1 MAEQQTYYFPWYRK
15 GLGNSIT
22 ETDTLG
28 NGSGSVLARPEVKV
42 VTEFKAYGL
51 PHLDE
56 NKKEVRPD
64 PVKLTQKKVVRFVG
78 PGDVLSVSPS
88 AVMKVNPAP
97 DSDTFPMQYFPYLEF
112 WEPDFPWRY
121 TPAAPDGNKLRP
133 WLALVV
139 CKSSDIDVQRPA
151 TGLEYFTFK
160 GDQESFAELF
170 VDPSQL
176 HKTAHAQGRDDKAPD
191 FSRIISLR
199 KDKVMLEPGTMYT
212 ALLIPTFETGRL
224 RGLGINEI
232 EDVPAQAPAWE
243 STMESQK
250 ALHSERPLDFP
261 IYYKWTF
268 RSASDSFDV
277 LVQKLTSYKNTK
289 SGIKLDVSQMGEGF
303 DYDVNSKGRKSISM
317 PAATAPLDSDAKEEP
332 FPSPSRKE
340 EKATYQNLKALLG
353 NSPVF
358 NENRSAIEGKAFMG
372 EIDPGDDDPMVVP
385 PVYGARHALATE
397 LESSDKTKKW
407 VDEINLDIHNRAA
420 AGLGKKVIQNNQEEL
435 VNRAWKQVEAVK
447 ALNVILY
454 NRLVSMRAN
463 QSLYNKTVGSFG
475 SGDQF
480 IASMINYLSTM
491 KNAGG
496 DVSLSSIISDK
507 RIPSGFASASF
518 HNLTDSVA
526 RRVAALDE
534 TTLME
539 NIVKNQTFKI
549 GETLMSGTSSIQ
561 DLKKALARMKGA
573 AYAVLT
579 NSKSPIHGYSSINYI
594 VWENEGTLYED
605 AFNPQWAIDVPSP
618 KVTYPF
624 LSAIKEGIQ
633 NCGRSVSERKKF
645 LCKVCDNLDNLYG
658 SIRITGYALPSVIK
672 SFGDARHKALPE
684 SQVVIMPA
692 LSQNLVAKEILKRAK
707 QLNDCPDGVKAT
719 GPTGMLNHMGV
730 CNVICLNQ
738 KEYEMLFG
746 KDKLITKLGK
756 DSEARY
762 YVNIKDLTYK
772 VRHGQMKIK
781 DDTLFWVHALPS
793 SVSGQLFEEDMF
805 LVVTDG
811 SISQKEL
818 SLSRV
823 YFKNSEKKALE
834 TVVNYPAKSFSDG
847 FLAGEKSQVFDGG
860 STIDTSKIDD
870 YLELPVSF
878 AIDTSRLDDS
888 ICQTFEKPSD
898 LMKFL
903 ETPKPGMTQLVKSI
917 ADLEKELESM
927 ATSHAAEA
935 KEESQ
940 PAPSAEVEADAKQ
953 LSKEFNQKEAFARMK
968 EVAQAYYSIFFS
980 DTEVGKR
987 LRDEYIDE
995 LLTSKYP
1002 IIAYPIFPEPT
1013 FHYLKLVDEGFVLP
1027 GAADIPTDT
1036 VSMVMSNP
1044 VFEEAYLCGMNTE
1057 MGQELLWRE
1066 YPTDQRGSYFRKF
1079 WDSETDEKSIS
1090 SGNYF
1095 DIKTVHSW
1103 DKNLGENHMASK
1115 DGLLIFAVKGK
1126 LMRLYPS
1133 TEICLTKAK
1142 LAGKGKV
1149 GFDDSQPVIQP
1160 VMQSFLNEDIF
1171 LVGFKTD
1178 IATLMG
1184 NPSAGDYGY
1193 ILTFKENVE
1202 DLNFTCEKSYD
1213 GAEHSADVARDVV
1226 NEPSRYGKHI
1236 SLFI

>member
-176 HKTAHAQGRDDKAPD
+176 YKTAHAQGRDDKAPD

-243 STMESQK
+243 SSMESQK

-605 AFNPQWAIDVPSP
+605 AFNPQWAIDVPTPRAS
-618 KVTYPF
+618 YPF
-624 LSAIKEGIQ
+624 LAAIKEGKQ
-633 NCGRSVSERKKF
+633 NCGRSLKTLLENV
-645 LCKVCDNLDNLYG
+645 CKNLDNLYR
-658 SIRITGYALPSVIK
+658 SSSITGFASPSVLWDFI
-672 SFGDARHKALPE
+672 GARKQLMPSEQA
-684 SQVVIMPA
+684 VYMPA
-692 LSQNLVAKEILKRAK
+692 IVNVTSKEEVQKRIQQFKGFPA
-707 QLNDCPDGVKAT
+707 GVKGL
-719 GPTGMLNHMGV
+719 GPSSMLKYVGSS
-730 CNVICLNQ
+730 NVICLEPE
-738 KEYEMLFG
+738 EYGMLFG

-756 DSEARY
+756 DSKARY
-762 YVNIKDLTYK
+762 YVNIKVLTKK
-772 VRHGQMKIK
+772 VRHGEMKIK
-781 DDTLFWVHALPS
+781 DDTLFWIHALPS
-793 SVSGQLFEEDMF
+793 YVSDQLFEEDMF
-805 LVVTDG
+805 LVITDG
-811 SISQKEL
+811 RLSQTEL
-818 SLSRV
+818 SLSLLN
-823 YFKNSEKKALE
+823 FTGGNKPSL
-834 TVVNYPAKSFSDG
+834 KSFDNYLS
-847 FLAGEKSQVFDGG
+847 KTMFDGL
-860 STIDTSKIDD
+860 STSERTAVMEAGMKSDILAKIRD

-940 PAPSAEVEADAKQ
+940 PAPSAEVEADVKQ

-1202 DLNFTCEKSYD
+1202 DMNFTCEKSYD